1 MRPRERAVG
10 ASVAK
15 TRRRRRREPVIDPA
29 VLVALRR
36 TLDEMDGREGVDKP
50 TPTFERREQEPS
62 AGPSLR
68 LG

>member
-15 TRRRRRREPVIDPA
+15 ARRRRRGPVIDPA
-29 VLVALRR
+29 VLVTLRLM
-36 TLDEMDGREGVDKP
+36 LDEMDGREGVDKP
-50 TPTFERREQEPS
+50 TPTFERREREPS